1 VLIHLIYLVMVR
13 LFGWMA
19 LPARSDT
26 ALDEEILVPR
36 RGAAV
41 LCRQAARPKPD
52 WAGRAPSSLR
62 R

>member
-1 VLIHLIYLVMVR
+1 MVR